1 MLVGQP
7 VHQGNVPGLGELLR
21 ALEARHPFDSLEGSG
36 AHVPMVSPGYA
47 EIADLEHVFLKVL
60 RLKVL

>member
-7 VHQGNVPGLGELLR
+7 VHQGNVLGLGELLR
-21 ALEARHPFDSLEGSG
+21 APESRHPFDSLEGSG
-36 AHVPMVSPGYA
+36 AQVPMVSPGYA
-47 EIADLEHVFLKVL
+47 EIADLEHAFLKVL